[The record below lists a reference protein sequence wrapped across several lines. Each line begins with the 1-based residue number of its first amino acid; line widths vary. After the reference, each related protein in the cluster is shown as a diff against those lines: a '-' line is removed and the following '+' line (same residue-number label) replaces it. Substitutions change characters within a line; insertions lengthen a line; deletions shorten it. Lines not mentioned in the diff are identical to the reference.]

1 MGFPHRGTPNQNVKK
16 NGVGV
21 PLNSI
26 PGPSGLVWILRGTP
40 AKILKKM
47 AWGSPSKSIPDPYPS
62 TQPGRPQEKRGGR
75 ESAPPPEPYQAICPQ
90 HWEGAL
96 GSPQSTLSPCRW
108 GQGPRPHNPCL
119 VVVGV
124 CGRGAYWNLE
134 APLTRGPPDLA
145 PPCEMVRGY
154 FPYHFTKKSVKS
166 VKNDKRQFLTIPLF
180 KNEEGKKTPRRK
192 MPDENAGARS
202 RGLEEEPEEEED
214 GGRNRRKIEE
224 RR

>member
-1 MGFPHRGTPNQNVKK
+1 
-16 NGVGV
+16 
-21 PLNSI
+21 
-26 PGPSGLVWILRGTP
+26 
-40 AKILKKM
+40 M

-180 KNEEGKKTPRRK
+180 KVFFFPSSLFYLLSSIYLRFFPPSSSSSGSSSDPLLLAPNEEGKKTPRRK